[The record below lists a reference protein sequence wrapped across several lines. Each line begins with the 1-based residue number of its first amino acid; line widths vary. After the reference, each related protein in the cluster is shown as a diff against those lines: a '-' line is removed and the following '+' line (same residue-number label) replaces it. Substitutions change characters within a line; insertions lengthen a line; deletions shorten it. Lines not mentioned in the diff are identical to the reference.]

1 MGACAGWV
9 LAAWPFTFILVGVGA
24 LAANSLCPYLMQKVF
39 TQGGLTYFRG
49 LFLVPLAIATLAAMV
64 LALFF
69 RPPIKRQAAPALQA
83 VAGAE
88 NVSP

>member
-1 MGACAGWV
+1 
-9 LAAWPFTFILVGVGA
+9 
-24 LAANSLCPYLMQKVF
+24 
-39 TQGGLTYFRG
+39 
-49 LFLVPLAIATLAAMV
+49 VPLAIATLAAMV